1 MKLLGRDID
10 ARALLQAARERL
22 EARGIREESLAVEAE
37 PEPVLEPLSF
47 LVRALEEDEDP
58 TQPLAAGER
67 GTPVSVVRRAFRLLC
82 QSLIDEVL
90 ERQRRFNAR
99 VREAD
104 AQLAGGG
111 DPAPRAAGGAGGGGA
126 EARPDRPPRPA
137 QEAEE
142 AAGMI
147 RNLRELWQY
156 RALLWNLT
164 QRELKARY
172 RGSALGFLWTFVNP
186 LLLMAVYGLVFG
198 IIQRSNIPHYTYFIF
213 VGLLPWLWFSTS
225 VGVAERAPSATG
237 GTC

>member
-67 GTPVSVVRRAFRLLC
+67 GTPVSVVRRAFRLLG

-104 AQLAGGG
+104 AQLAAEVMQLRARLEALEAAGRKPGRTAL
-111 DPAPRAAGGAGGGGA
+111 PAPR
-126 EARPDRPPRPA
+126 RKPRKR
-137 QEAEE
+137 Q
-142 AAGMI
+142 G
-147 RNLRELWQY
+147 
-156 RALLWNLT
+156 
-164 QRELKARY
+164 
-172 RGSALGFLWTFVNP
+172 
-186 LLLMAVYGLVFG
+186 
-198 IIQRSNIPHYTYFIF
+198 
-213 VGLLPWLWFSTS
+213 
-225 VGVAERAPSATG
+225 
-237 GTC
+237 